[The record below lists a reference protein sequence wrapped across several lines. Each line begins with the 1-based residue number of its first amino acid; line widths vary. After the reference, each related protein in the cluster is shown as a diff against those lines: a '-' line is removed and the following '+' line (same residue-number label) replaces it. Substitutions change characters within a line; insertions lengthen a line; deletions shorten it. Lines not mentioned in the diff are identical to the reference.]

1 MDTLT
6 QIKKTLRD
14 SLNLGQRAEQLTAD
28 SGLIGAIPEFD
39 SMAVVNVVAALED
52 EFGITFSDDEL
63 SAETFATLGSLTRLV
78 NEKLGS

>member
-6 QIKKTLRD
+6 QIKKILRD

-28 SGLIGAIPEFD
+28 SALIGSIPEFD

-52 EFGITFSDDEL
+52 EFGIVFNDDEL
-63 SAETFATLGSLTRLV
+63 SADTFATLGSLSRLV
-78 NEKLGS
+78 TEKLGD